1 MDQVHWHTNKDIEKI
16 KCSLT
21 TEDFYAE
28 TSLLK
33 GVKPRPVSQDF
44 HNRFTNLHK
53 QKETGYTKCE
63 KKFLIS
69 PTSNNTIAW
78 WA

>member
-1 MDQVHWHTNKDIEKI
+1 MDQVLWQTNKDIGKS
-16 KCSLT
+16 KYSLT

-33 GVKPRPVSQDF
+33 GVKPRPISQDF

-53 QKETGYTKCE
+53 QKEIGYTKCE

-69 PTSNNTIAW
+69 PTNNNSIA
-78 WA
+78 